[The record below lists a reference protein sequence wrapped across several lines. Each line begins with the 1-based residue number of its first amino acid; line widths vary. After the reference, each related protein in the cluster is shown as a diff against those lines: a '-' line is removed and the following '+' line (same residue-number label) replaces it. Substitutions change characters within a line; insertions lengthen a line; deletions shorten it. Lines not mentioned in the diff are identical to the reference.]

1 MVRQQLLL
9 FLYSK
14 FVEAETKGCHITYDI
29 KIDDM
34 QGYLPK
40 YKMIEILGVLLD
52 NAMEAVEQ
60 RDSKNITVKM
70 LEQPEQLSVAIK
82 NDSMHYEREEIMR
95 FFEPGYSKKGEGRGI
110 GLSKVR
116 EILLKYHA
124 GIKVSCEKEEFV
136 FEFILPKIKD
146 SHAAVL

>member
-1 MVRQQLLL
+1 
-9 FLYSK
+9 
-14 FVEAETKGCHITYDI
+14 
-29 KIDDM
+29 
-34 QGYLPK
+34 
-40 YKMIEILGVLLD
+40 
-52 NAMEAVEQ
+52 
-60 RDSKNITVKM
+60 M

-95 FFEPGYSKKGEGRGI
+95 FFEPGYSKKGEERGI

>member
-1 MVRQQLLL
+1 
-9 FLYSK
+9 
-14 FVEAETKGCHITYDI
+14 
-29 KIDDM
+29 M

-95 FFEPGYSKKGEGRGI
+95 FFEPGYSKK
-110 GLSKVR
+110 VR
-116 EILLKYHA
+116 KRYWIIESSRDIIEI
-124 GIKVSCEKEEFV
+124 SCGNKSF
-136 FEFILPKIKD
+136 L
-146 SHAAVL
+146 

>member
-1 MVRQQLLL
+1 MIC
-9 FLYSK
+9 
-14 FVEAETKGCHITYDI
+14 G
-29 KIDDM
+29 
-34 QGYLPK
+34 GYLPK

-95 FFEPGYSKKGEGRGI
+95 FFEPGYSKK
-110 GLSKVR
+110 VR
-116 EILLKYHA
+116 EEVLDYRK
-124 GIKVSCEKEEFV
+124 
-136 FEFILPKIKD
+136 FERYY
-146 SHAAVL
+146 

>member
-1 MVRQQLLL
+1 
-9 FLYSK
+9 
-14 FVEAETKGCHITYDI
+14 
-29 KIDDM
+29 M

-82 NDSMHYEREEIMR
+82 NDSMHYE
-95 FFEPGYSKKGEGRGI
+95 
-110 GLSKVR
+110 
-116 EILLKYHA
+116 
-124 GIKVSCEKEEFV
+124 
-136 FEFILPKIKD
+136 
-146 SHAAVL
+146 

>member
-1 MVRQQLLL
+1 
-9 FLYSK
+9 
-14 FVEAETKGCHITYDI
+14 
-29 KIDDM
+29 M